1 VLDSVGVI
9 QARFFEELLK
19 VVLKRSCLVLA
30 VTHGLCGMIG
40 TGAIRSLIDA
50 AVAVGCGLLVA
61 LIAPLL
67 AGLGA
72 LLSTL
77 DCYTERCFPA
87 ADHGWLKSCRLGTD
101 GVMGGD
107 AMPSLVVCSWG
118 RRSTRGEVT
127 KMLYHSCSVWSSL
140 RVSSWGC
147 TKTSSIHWAC
157 RSVGSACVVH
167 AIRLPDGLA
176 YVPRAQ
182 PVGLGAIAKF
192 GRRS

>member
-107 AMPSLVVCSWG
+107 AMPSFGGVL
-118 RRSTRGEVT
+118 
-127 KMLYHSCSVWSSL
+127 
-140 RVSSWGC
+140 
-147 TKTSSIHWAC
+147 
-157 RSVGSACVVH
+157 
-167 AIRLPDGLA
+167 
-176 YVPRAQ
+176 
-182 PVGLGAIAKF
+182 LGASINAWRGHKNALSF
-192 GRRS
+192 VQRLVIPESVLLGLYQDLLHPLGLSQRGFRMCCSCHTLT